1 VLAGLNLV
9 RPEMT
14 HNNDGQPR
22 LVRLTQ
28 YGGLAWPKPGLG
40 CGARRALAHH
50 AEGAGVMARWRGR
63 GRLVGGQDVT
73 RAAKNGPHYIVNP
86 LLHRKLRGRHGKE
99 GLHRRRGP
107 YQRSAAARGRQQSLG
122 GRRWLGVVLQL
133 EKHPRRCETA

>member
-14 HNNDGQPR
+14 HNNDGQPG

-50 AEGAGVMARWRGR
+50 AEGAGVVARAGSARWR
-63 GRLVGGQDVT
+63 T
-73 RAAKNGPHYIVNP
+73 RCHQSSKKWST
-86 LLHRKLRGRHGKE
+86 LHREPIATPKATGKARE
-99 GLHRRRGP
+99 GGAPQEAGSLPGF
-107 YQRSAAARGRQQSLG
+107 SSGARQTTISWWSTVAWSRPTTGEAPKE
-122 GRRWLGVVLQL
+122 V
-133 EKHPRRCETA
+133 

>member
-14 HNNDGQPR
+14 HNNDGQPG

-28 YGGLAWPKPGLG
+28 YGGLAWPKLGLG

-73 RAAKNGPHYIVNP
+73 RAAKKWST
-86 LLHRKLRGRHGKE
+86 LHREPIATPKATGKARE
-99 GLHRRRGP
+99 GGAPQEAGSLPAFSSG
-107 YQRSAAARGRQQSLG
+107 ARQTTIS
-122 GRRWLGVVLQL
+122 WWSTVVWSRPTTG
-133 EKHPRRCETA
+133 EAPKEV